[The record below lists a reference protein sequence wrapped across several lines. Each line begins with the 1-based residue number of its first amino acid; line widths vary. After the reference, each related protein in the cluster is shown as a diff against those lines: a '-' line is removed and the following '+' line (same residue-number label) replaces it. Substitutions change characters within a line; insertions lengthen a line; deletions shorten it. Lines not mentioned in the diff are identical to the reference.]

1 MIATV
6 VSFKS
11 LVPTHSATEDSRSGS
26 AGGSG
31 GVDGAGGYGG
41 SGDYG
46 GGAGGGASG
55 TTDMWTS

>member
-31 GVDGAGGYGG
+31 GVDGAGGTEG
-41 SGDYG
+41 YG
-46 GGAGGGASG
+46 GGG